1 MAAGS
6 WGESRRMAP
15 VGWWQGREAGPLG
28 MKVVAA
34 ESVGLVFTVWAGQ
47 RHINGNFQ
55 KIGLRSEAGK
65 NQRYFI

>member
-6 WGESRRMAP
+6 WGKSRRMAS
-15 VGWWQGREAGPLG
+15 VGWWQGRDVGPLG

-34 ESVGLVFTVWAGQ
+34 ESMGLVFTGWAGQ

-55 KIGLRSEAGK
+55 KFGLRSEAGK
-65 NQRYFI
+65 DQWYFM